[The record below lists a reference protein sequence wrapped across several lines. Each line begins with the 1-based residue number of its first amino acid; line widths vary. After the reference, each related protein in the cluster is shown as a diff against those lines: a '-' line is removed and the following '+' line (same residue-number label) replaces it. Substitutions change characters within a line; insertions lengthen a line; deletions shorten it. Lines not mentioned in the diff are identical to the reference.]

1 MTTRWWLAAWVGVV
15 VLGLAGAGIGIGL
28 GFTAS
33 SVARPAGTTGVVQP
47 LPQQVNERQAPVA
60 GTIASIAEQVLPSV
74 VSILVEAGLDS
85 GSGSGFVVRADGYI
99 VTNNHVIDA
108 AVDSANAEVTV
119 VFEDGTRSAATI
131 VGRNISADIAVLQVG
146 KRDLQVAVWGDSSV
160 LAVGDAVIA
169 IGAPLGLAGT
179 VTSGIV
185 SALDR
190 PVTTGSAAQTAFI
203 NAIQTDAPINPG
215 NSGGPLLNGAGEV
228 VGVNSAI
235 ATLAAGGELGSIGL
249 GFAIPA
255 RSAERIAAELI
266 ASGSSL
272 TPVIGVSL
280 DPAYRG
286 SGALIDTVNPG
297 GPAERAGLVAGDVII
312 AVDGQPVDTAEDLI
326 IAIRDNAPGDTIE
339 LTVLGGGAEFVV
351 AVRLGG
357 DRRE

>member
-1 MTTRWWLAAWVGVV
+1 M
-15 VLGLAGAGIGIGL
+15 
-28 GFTAS
+28 
-33 SVARPAGTTGVVQP
+33 VQP

-74 VSILVEAGLDS
+74 VSILVEAGFAS
-85 GSGSGFVVRADGYI
+85 GSGSGFVVRTDGYI

-108 AVDSANAEVTV
+108 AVDDGGAEVTV
-119 VFEDGTRSAATI
+119 VFDDGTRSSATI
-131 VGRNISADIAVLQVG
+131 VGRNISADIAVLKVER
-146 KRDLQVAVWGDSSV
+146 RDLQVAVWGDSSS

-190 PVTTGSAAQTAFI
+190 PVTTGTPGQAAFI

-215 NSGGPLLNGAGEV
+215 NSGGPLLNGVGEV

-235 ATLAAGGELGSIGL
+235 ATLAAGGEVGSIGL

-255 RSAERIAAELI
+255 RSAERIAVELI
-266 ASGSSL
+266 TSGSSL

-286 SGALIDTVNPG
+286 LGALIESVNPD
-297 GPAERAGLVAGDVII
+297 GPADRAGLVAGDVII
-312 AVDGQPVDTAEDLI
+312 AVDGQAIDTAEDLI

-351 AVRLGG
+351 SVRLGG